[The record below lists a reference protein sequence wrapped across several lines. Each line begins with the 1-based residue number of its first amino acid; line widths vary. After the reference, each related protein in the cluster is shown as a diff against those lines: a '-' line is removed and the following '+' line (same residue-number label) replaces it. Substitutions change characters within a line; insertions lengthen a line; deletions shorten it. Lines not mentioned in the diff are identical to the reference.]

1 MRTNYKRKA
10 KLKQLALHSERT
22 RAAWETARDEA
33 ARLFKIAQAAHDLY
47 VTELS
52 KPLYSSSSPSRQ
64 LKKGR

>member
-1 MRTNYKRKA
+1 MKSYENRKA

-47 VTELS
+47 VNELS
-52 KPLYSSSSPSRQ
+52 KPLYHPGR
-64 LKKGR
+64 KVKGRR